1 MRLFRVTKYVKAPT
15 DVLDE
20 PGISYKV
27 EGPFPKR
34 LSKSALPC
42 SLNQSCVLP
51 APWKEIMN
59 TGFPAR
65 R

>member
-1 MRLFRVTKYVKAPT
+1 MRLFRVTKYVKAQT

-34 LSKSALPC
+34 LS
-42 SLNQSCVLP
+42 
-51 APWKEIMN
+51 
-59 TGFPAR
+59 
-65 R
+65 